1 MIDRIKL
8 FLNCDEELQSK
19 IKIFIEYFVRYYGE
33 DRRKE
38 IEEKL
43 SKAVYIGY
51 MTPKNQSRIIRK
63 LKEEK
68 SKQLQQIIAEKNM
81 LSLTAEDLFDKKS
94 FDNMI
99 LIPMYRLIKLKE
111 LHDKGK
117 IQRARE
123 FIDEGYE
130 FTSKYF
136 KDMTKIKY
144 LSLKSVDQLPREL
157 PSIIKN
163 NIEYYL
169 DKSNVDRDYKNAFEN
184 ALPLLRK
191 IDPKISIDKLRDFFK
206 DDRVKHLIVMYEEA
220 IKQYELFLEEEKE
233 IISREKRNEK
243 LEQVLKDKYYLLYL
257 KDNIDLIPENERK
270 PIYDYLD
277 GKTNCLFANSYINNI
292 LGFSLTSTSLLEYFD
307 EEYDDVIKEGK
318 QEWRI
323 NTIKENRIKYF
334 KTLGIDLGDSY
345 DVYETNQECLAKWP
359 SKKLIQRVIDSK
371 NTYHNK
377 FNNEYFEGIN
387 EFKNV
392 RERIEAQDLL
402 DKNDWFNAKLLT
414 DSSTFVSPNI
424 RMTDEGYDIYS
435 LLVINFDN
443 LDTDVLDH
451 HIVHELNHLFEVAL
465 TKVNGKKYETIV
477 GWDYG
482 TGEIEQEREKE
493 VDTINIDR
501 EKRDYELFN
510 EIINEL
516 IAQEICEL
524 MHNDNVTVFDVP
536 GESRYKRTTS
546 YEDYLVLVQDFYHE
560 FKDKIIE
567 SRKNGNFDA
576 IFNEIGEEN
585 FNELNNLIK
594 YFYKNFEGMKI
605 YSLRGSLKK
614 KEDNEMTRIYF
625 EIIEKRNE
633 ILEKMRNYKKE
644 NTITI

>member
-169 DKSNVDRDYKNAFEN
+169 DKSNADRNYKNAYES

-233 IISREKRNEK
+233 IISREKRNE
-243 LEQVLKDKYYLLYL
+243 
-257 KDNIDLIPENERK
+257 
-270 PIYDYLD
+270 
-277 GKTNCLFANSYINNI
+277 
-292 LGFSLTSTSLLEYFD
+292 
-307 EEYDDVIKEGK
+307 
-318 QEWRI
+318 
-323 NTIKENRIKYF
+323 
-334 KTLGIDLGDSY
+334 
-345 DVYETNQECLAKWP
+345 
-359 SKKLIQRVIDSK
+359 
-371 NTYHNK
+371 
-377 FNNEYFEGIN
+377 
-387 EFKNV
+387 
-392 RERIEAQDLL
+392 
-402 DKNDWFNAKLLT
+402 
-414 DSSTFVSPNI
+414 
-424 RMTDEGYDIYS
+424 
-435 LLVINFDN
+435 
-443 LDTDVLDH
+443 
-451 HIVHELNHLFEVAL
+451 
-465 TKVNGKKYETIV
+465 
-477 GWDYG
+477 
-482 TGEIEQEREKE
+482 
-493 VDTINIDR
+493 
-501 EKRDYELFN
+501 
-510 EIINEL
+510 
-516 IAQEICEL
+516 
-524 MHNDNVTVFDVP
+524 
-536 GESRYKRTTS
+536 
-546 YEDYLVLVQDFYHE
+546 
-560 FKDKIIE
+560 
-567 SRKNGNFDA
+567 
-576 IFNEIGEEN
+576 
-585 FNELNNLIK
+585 
-594 YFYKNFEGMKI
+594 
-605 YSLRGSLKK
+605 
-614 KEDNEMTRIYF
+614 
-625 EIIEKRNE
+625 
-633 ILEKMRNYKKE
+633 
-644 NTITI
+644 

>member
-94 FDNMI
+94 FDNMV

-169 DKSNVDRDYKNAFEN
+169 DKSNADRNYKNAFEN

-277 GKTNCLFANSYINNI
+277 GKS
-292 LGFSLTSTSLLEYFD
+292 
-307 EEYDDVIKEGK
+307 EG
-318 QEWRI
+318 
-323 NTIKENRIKYF
+323 
-334 KTLGIDLGDSY
+334 G
-345 DVYETNQECLAKWP
+345 
-359 SKKLIQRVIDSK
+359 
-371 NTYHNK
+371 
-377 FNNEYFEGIN
+377 
-387 EFKNV
+387 
-392 RERIEAQDLL
+392 
-402 DKNDWFNAKLLT
+402 
-414 DSSTFVSPNI
+414 
-424 RMTDEGYDIYS
+424 
-435 LLVINFDN
+435 
-443 LDTDVLDH
+443 
-451 HIVHELNHLFEVAL
+451 
-465 TKVNGKKYETIV
+465 VN
-477 GWDYG
+477 
-482 TGEIEQEREKE
+482 
-493 VDTINIDR
+493 
-501 EKRDYELFN
+501 
-510 EIINEL
+510 
-516 IAQEICEL
+516 
-524 MHNDNVTVFDVP
+524 
-536 GESRYKRTTS
+536 
-546 YEDYLVLVQDFYHE
+546 
-560 FKDKIIE
+560 
-567 SRKNGNFDA
+567 
-576 IFNEIGEEN
+576 
-585 FNELNNLIK
+585 
-594 YFYKNFEGMKI
+594 
-605 YSLRGSLKK
+605 
-614 KEDNEMTRIYF
+614 
-625 EIIEKRNE
+625 
-633 ILEKMRNYKKE
+633 
-644 NTITI
+644 

>member
-68 SKQLQQIIAEKNM
+68 SKQLQKIIAEKNM

-94 FDNMI
+94 FDNMV

-169 DKSNVDRDYKNAFEN
+169 DKSNADKGYKNAYES

-206 DDRVKHLIVMYEEA
+206 DNRVKHLIVMYEEA

-345 DVYETNQECLAKWP
+345 DVYETNQECLAEWP

-377 FNNEYFEGIN
+377 FNN
-387 EFKNV
+387 
-392 RERIEAQDLL
+392 
-402 DKNDWFNAKLLT
+402 
-414 DSSTFVSPNI
+414 
-424 RMTDEGYDIYS
+424 GYCS
-435 LLVINFDN
+435 
-443 LDTDVLDH
+443 
-451 HIVHELNHLFEVAL
+451 
-465 TKVNGKKYETIV
+465 
-477 GWDYG
+477 W
-482 TGEIEQEREKE
+482 
-493 VDTINIDR
+493 
-501 EKRDYELFN
+501 
-510 EIINEL
+510 
-516 IAQEICEL
+516 
-524 MHNDNVTVFDVP
+524 
-536 GESRYKRTTS
+536 
-546 YEDYLVLVQDFYHE
+546 
-560 FKDKIIE
+560 
-567 SRKNGNFDA
+567 
-576 IFNEIGEEN
+576 
-585 FNELNNLIK
+585 IK
-594 YFYKNFEGMKI
+594 SK
-605 YSLRGSLKK
+605 
-614 KEDNEMTRIYF
+614 TC
-625 EIIEKRNE
+625 
-633 ILEKMRNYKKE
+633 
-644 NTITI
+644 